1 MGSHFLLA
9 MERTSGSMDIR
20 ADRISKG
27 MIPEWKELSR
37 GGSGGERQKGASFL
51 SELTDI
57 FRFEVDFPN
66 GPHELL
72 SMSSRAI
79 PGALFQAS
87 MKQPW
92 QKWT

>member
-1 MGSHFLLA
+1 MLHSEEKSQKQHFRKYSLVRETVFMSRLLY
-9 MERTSGSMDIR
+9 EG
-20 ADRISKG
+20 KG
-27 MIPEWKELSR
+27 TL
-37 GGSGGERQKGASFL
+37 FL
-51 SELTDI
+51 NELTDI
-57 FRFEVDFPN
+57 FRFEDDFPD

-92 QKWT
+92 QK